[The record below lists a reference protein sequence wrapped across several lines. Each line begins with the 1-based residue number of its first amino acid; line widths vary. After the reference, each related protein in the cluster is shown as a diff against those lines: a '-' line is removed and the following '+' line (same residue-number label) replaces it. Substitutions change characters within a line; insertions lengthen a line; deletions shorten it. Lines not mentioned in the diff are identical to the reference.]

1 MSDQITNAGLAP
13 ANEEKHDAYDVAV
26 KADSTSSG
34 SPDNKTTESL
44 IHSGEEEID
53 GDYGS
58 YHDHVFKD
66 PKIAEYWRNVYENAQ
81 YEGRHR
87 FDPNFTW
94 SATEEKR
101 LKRKVTKHA
110 HIYFLSV

>member
-1 MSDQITNAGLAP
+1 MAEQVTAELAQAHEAKRLSTADKEVSTPSDA
-13 ANEEKHDAYDVAV
+13 
-26 KADSTSSG
+26 
-34 SPDNKTTESL
+34 SL
-44 IHSGEEEID
+44 HSGEEEID

-66 PKIAEYWRNVYENAQ
+66 PKVADYWRNVYEKAH

-87 FDPNFTW
+87 FDPNMTW

-101 LKRKVTKHA
+101 LRRKVRGW
-110 HIYFLSV
+110 